1 DRVGE
6 GRDAIGRGGVEDGVV
21 FGRDRARV
29 DTGQTLVEPAQIAA
43 QAAAGEELVT
53 VLVTVQHLL
62 IALGEGLELHRGAI
76 TGGPLFGV
84 EGAHDRY
91 ATPAGQ
97 PALGSVGVPTGLVLV
112 TAAHG
117 DSLVV
122 AFKHRPAPRRTRPV
136 LSCHHDTR
144 AGSAGPTHVPLPA
157 HGYGTRTSSACTSSI
172 TTTSKCPASHSC
184 SLRRMVREP
193 ERLAMFSRPATGQTR
208 PEVPAKSTRSAR
220 WTIFEAR
227 FMPQGCSPN
236 STMSGLVR
244 KLPVGDLGGPPP
256 SSGS

>member
-97 PALGSVGVPTGLVLV
+97 PAQIGVVFGRDRARVDTGQTLVEPAQIAAQAAAGEELVTVLV
-112 TAAHG
+112 TVQHLLIALG
-117 DSLVV
+117 EGLEL
-122 AFKHRPAPRRTRPV
+122 HRGA
-136 LSCHHDTR
+136 
-144 AGSAGPTHVPLPA
+144 
-157 HGYGTRTSSACTSSI
+157 I
-172 TTTSKCPASHSC
+172 T
-184 SLRRMVREP
+184 
-193 ERLAMFSRPATGQTR
+193 
-208 PEVPAKSTRSAR
+208 
-220 WTIFEAR
+220 
-227 FMPQGCSPN
+227 
-236 STMSGLVR
+236 
-244 KLPVGDLGGPPP
+244 GGPLFGVEGAHDRYATPAGQP
-256 SSGS
+256 A